1 MKEYFHS
8 VNLDKDKCRGCTN
21 CIKRCP
27 TEAIRVR
34 KGKAQIIKER
44 CIDCGECIRV
54 CPYYAKTAIS
64 DRLEMINDYKFKV
77 VMPAPSFYGQ
87 FDKKYSRSNILNALK
102 KIGFDHVFEVARAA
116 EIVSEATRQ
125 LLADKSAK
133 KPMISS
139 ACPGIVRLIQ
149 VRFPSLI
156 ENIVK
161 LESPMEVAAK
171 IVKTQLQETS
181 KIPLEDIG
189 VFFISPC
196 PGKVT
201 SVKSPYEKQ
210 KSYVDGVFS
219 MKEIYVKVLSVL
231 NNQDNDTTYSTAGSQ
246 GIDWANSGGES
257 GALGTEKVL
266 AVDGIHNVIKI
277 FDEIEGDRLLDVD
290 FVEALAC
297 TGGCL
302 GGPLTVTNVFV
313 GKTNLKKHIIEAPAS
328 SAEKMELKNFQELI
342 WTSKVEYK
350 PVMKLDMDVMKAME
364 KLEKLEN
371 IYNELPGLDCGA
383 CGAPN
388 CRALAE
394 DIVREI
400 ASETDCIF
408 KLRQRIRDL
417 AEELVDLGGRV
428 PPVMDKDS
436 GTVNINE
443 AKMEK

>member
-34 KGKAQIIKER
+34 KSKAQIIKER

-54 CPYYAKTAIS
+54 CPYHAKTASS
-64 DRLEMINDYKFKV
+64 DSLEMIKNFKYKV
-77 VMPAPSFYGQ
+77 VIPAPSLYGQ
-87 FDKKYSRSNILNALK
+87 FDKKYSRNKILNALK
-102 KIGFDHVFEVARAA
+102 HLGFDYVYEVAKAA

-125 LLADKSAK
+125 LLKDPNIK
-133 KPMISS
+133 KPLISS
-139 ACPGIVRLIQ
+139 ACPAVVRLIQ

-156 ENIVK
+156 DNIVK

-171 IVKTQLQETS
+171 IVKNKLHDNQN
-181 KIPLEDIG
+181 IPVEDIG

-196 PGKVT
+196 AAKVT

-210 KSYVDGVFS
+210 SSYVDGVIS
-219 MKEIYVKVLSVL
+219 IKDIYIKLLFALEHAEDTLSL
-231 NNQDNDTTYSTAGSQ
+231 ADASLE

-257 GALGTEKVL
+257 NALDTDKVL
-266 AVDGIHNVIKI
+266 AIDGIHNVIKI
-277 FDEIEGDRLLDVD
+277 FEEIENDRITDID
-290 FVEALAC
+290 FVEALSC

-302 GGPLTVTNVFV
+302 GGPLTIANVFIAK
-313 GKTNLKKHIIEAPAS
+313 KTLQKHIREAVKKPADND
-328 SAEKMELKNFQELI
+328 EKRSYKELV
-342 WTSKVEYK
+342 WTSDVEYK
-350 PVMKLDMDVMKAME
+350 PVMKLDSDFVKAME
-364 KLEKLEN
+364 KLEKLEKIN
-371 IYNELPGLDCGA
+371 AELPGLDCGA

-400 ASETDCIF
+400 ANETDCIF
-408 KLRQRIRDL
+408 KLREKIRDL
-417 AEELVDLGGRV
+417 AEEMVELGGKM
-428 PPVMDKDS
+428 PPVMDKDTL
-436 GTVNINE
+436 GG
-443 AKMEK
+443 

>member
-1 MKEYFHS
+1 MNQYFHS

-21 CIKRCP
+21 CIKKCP

-34 KGKAQIIKER
+34 KSKAQIIKER

-54 CPYYAKTAIS
+54 CPYHAKTAIS
-64 DRLEMINDYKFKV
+64 DSPETVNEFKYRV
-77 VMPAPSFYGQ
+77 VVPAPSLYGQ
-87 FDKKYSRSNILNALK
+87 FEKKYSRRDILNALK
-102 KIGFDHVFEVARAA
+102 AAGFDHVYEVARAA
-116 EIVSEATRQ
+116 EIVSGATRQ
-125 LLADKSAK
+125 LLKNPGIK

-139 ACPGIVRLIQ
+139 ACPAVVRLIQ
-149 VRFPSLI
+149 VRFPGLI
-156 ENIVK
+156 DNIVK

-171 IVKTQLQETS
+171 IVKNKLQQEK

-196 PGKVT
+196 AAKVT

-210 KSYVDGVFS
+210 KSYVDGVIS
-219 MKEIYVKVLSVL
+219 IKDIYIKVLAAL
-231 NNQDNDTTYSTAGSQ
+231 NSPENGDIEDPAGPE

-277 FDEIEGDRLLDVD
+277 FDEIEEDRLSDVD
-290 FVEALAC
+290 FVEALSC
-297 TGGCL
+297 SGGCL
-302 GGPLTVTNVFV
+302 GGPLTVANVFV
-313 GKTNLKKHIIEAPAS
+313 AKTNLKKHINEAPQKHVEEIGGQS
-328 SAEKMELKNFQELI
+328 YEELV
-342 WTSKVEYK
+342 WTSDVEYK
-350 PVMKLDMDVMKAME
+350 PVMKLDQDMLKAME
-364 KLEKLEN
+364 KLEKLEQ
-371 IYNELPGLDCGA
+371 IYSELPGLDCGA

-400 ASETDCIF
+400 ANETDCVF

-417 AEELVDLGGRV
+417 AEEMVDLGGKV
-428 PPVMDKDS
+428 PPVM
-436 GTVNINE
+436 
-443 AKMEK
+443 EKETEEGG

>member
-34 KGKAQIIKER
+34 KSKAQIINER

-54 CPYYAKTAIS
+54 CPHHAKTAIS
-64 DRLEMINDYKFKV
+64 DSLDMINEFKYKV
-77 VMPAPSFYGQ
+77 VVPAPSLYGQ
-87 FDKKYSRSNILNALK
+87 FDKKYSRNNILNALRL
-102 KIGFDHVFEVARAA
+102 IGFDYVYEVARAA

-125 LLADKSAK
+125 LLKNPNIK
-133 KPMISS
+133 KPMISA
-139 ACPGIVRLIQ
+139 ACPSVVRLIQ

-171 IVKTQLQETS
+171 IAKNEVHEKY
-181 KIPLEDIG
+181 KIAMEDIG

-196 PGKVT
+196 AAKVT

-210 KSYVDGVFS
+210 KSYVDGVIS
-219 MKEIYVKVLSVL
+219 IKDIYIKLLSALSKVDDSSKLAL
-231 NNQDNDTTYSTAGSQ
+231 AGLE
-246 GIDWANSGGES
+246 GIDWANAGGES
-257 GALGTEKVL
+257 GALETYNVL

-277 FDEIEGDRLLDVD
+277 FDEIEEDRLSDID
-290 FVEALAC
+290 FVEALSC
-297 TGGCL
+297 SGGCL
-302 GGPLTVTNVFV
+302 GGPLTIANVFIA
-313 GKTNLKKHIIEAPAS
+313 KTTLKKHINAAS
-328 SAEKMELKNFQELI
+328 KRDIKNMDKKSYEELV
-342 WTSKVEYK
+342 WTSNVEYK
-350 PVMKLDMDVMKAME
+350 PVMKLDQDVSKAME
-364 KLEKLEN
+364 KLEKLEK
-371 IYNELPGLDCGA
+371 IYADLPGLDCGA

-400 ASETDCIF
+400 ANETDCIF

-417 AEELVDLGGRV
+417 AEEMVDLGGKM
-428 PPVMDKDS
+428 PPVMDKD
-436 GTVNINE
+436 TTE
-443 AKMEK
+443 